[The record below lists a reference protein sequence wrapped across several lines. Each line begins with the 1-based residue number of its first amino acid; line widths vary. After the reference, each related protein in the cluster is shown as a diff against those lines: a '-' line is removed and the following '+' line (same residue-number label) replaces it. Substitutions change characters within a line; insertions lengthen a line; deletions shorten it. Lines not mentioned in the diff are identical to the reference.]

1 LVHGQ
6 RLRAA
11 VRWASTMIDAFR
23 RLTLT
28 RQFLDASFPILLA
41 GMLAVGLFVERE
53 IEQGVVKRIGEV
65 QSLYVD
71 SLVAPHLETLL
82 ENERLDDAR
91 RAELDA
97 LFAGTPLGKKIVA
110 FVLWRPDGRVMYS
123 NQPDLIGRSFPVEAD
138 LTTALRGEVFTHILD
153 RRVQPHGFAL
163 ENWPDRLVETYA
175 PVHAE
180 ALGKVLGA
188 AEFYQTTDE
197 LDEAMRSARWRT
209 WGVVVATALAMYVL
223 LFGLVRRA
231 SRTIVDQRQALRERV
246 AELSGLLETNERLDA
261 TVRRAAA
268 RTTSLNERFLRRIA
282 ADLHDGPAQDLGFA
296 QMRLVSMAESA
307 APSGGAGVTVAASDL
322 AAVRT
327 AVDTAMADLRSIS
340 AGMQLPEIEQL
351 SPADVAARAVR
362 DYERKTGAPV
372 AWSAAGDAPDAALP
386 VKITIYR
393 VLQEL
398 LANGFR
404 HAGAA
409 NQHVSVVQSRDDVTL
424 EVGDRGPGF
433 DVASEVAR
441 GRGGLAGLRERVHV
455 LGGTFDVES
464 THGEGTV
471 ARVRLPLS
479 LSGASDG

>member
-1 LVHGQ
+1 M
-6 RLRAA
+6 
-11 VRWASTMIDAFR
+11 RWFR
-23 RLTLT
+23 SLTLT
-28 RQFLDASFPILLA
+28 RQFLVASFPILLA
-41 GMLAVGLFVERE
+41 GMLAIGFYVEHE

-82 ENERLDDAR
+82 EASSLAQAR

-97 LFAGTPLGKKIVA
+97 LFVDTPLGKKIVA
-110 FVLWRPDGRVMYS
+110 FVLWRPDGRVIYS
-123 NQPDLIGRSFPVEAD
+123 NQAELVGRTFPVDDD
-138 LTTALRGEVFTHILD
+138 LATALRGEVYTHILD
-153 RRVQPHGFAL
+153 RRREPHEFAL
-163 ENWPDRLVETYA
+163 ASWPDRLIETYA

-180 ALGKVLGA
+180 ALGEVLGA

-197 LDEAMRSARWRT
+197 LDEAMRGARWRT

-231 SRTIVDQRQALRERV
+231 SRTIVGQRQELRERV
-246 AELSGLLETNERLDA
+246 AELSGLLEANARLDA
-261 TVRRAAA
+261 TVRRAAG
-268 RTTSLNERFLRRIA
+268 RTTSLNERFLRRVA

-296 QMRLVSMAESA
+296 QMRLQTLADAGAPVSA
-307 APSGGAGVTVAASDL
+307 ADL

-340 AGMQLPEIEQL
+340 AGMQLPDLQPL
-351 SPADVAARAVR
+351 STAEVAARAVR
-362 DYERKTGAPV
+362 DYERKTGASV
-372 AWSAAGDAPDAALP
+372 AWSATGEGRDAPLP

-409 NQHVSVVQSRDDVTL
+409 GQRVAVAQSPDDVTL
-424 EVGDRGPGF
+424 EVGDRGTGFDVDATTRRDGGLAGMRERVQALGGSF
-433 DVASEVAR
+433 DVASR
-441 GRGGLAGLRERVHV
+441 R
-455 LGGTFDVES
+455 
-464 THGEGTV
+464 GEGTL
-471 ARVRLPLS
+471 ARVRLPLAFA
-479 LSGASDG
+479 GAGDE